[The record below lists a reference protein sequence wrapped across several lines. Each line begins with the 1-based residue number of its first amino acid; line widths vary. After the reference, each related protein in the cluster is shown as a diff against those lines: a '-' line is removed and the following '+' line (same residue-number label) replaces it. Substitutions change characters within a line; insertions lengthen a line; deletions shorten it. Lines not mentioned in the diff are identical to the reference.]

1 MLEIV
6 SLSTLTS
13 PLSIDLTIIIMLLIA
28 SISYLKRYRDFDA
41 ILLSLT
47 ITILTRL
54 GLSEVLLTS
63 IFILIGH
70 RFVRGSISSLAIYFS
85 LSILYLSYLNIF
97 LNWSFNYM
105 ILLALVSSLSASLME
120 SIDARPLLIILTVS
134 TTLAVFHVY
143 ALDIQFTQI
152 ALAFLFSFLLSFLAL
167 KFKIADESGLM
178 SATLIG
184 VITIVYS
191 DIRYFLTL
199 LVFYVLGSAIT
210 KYKYGLKLERGIAEQ
225 SGGARGFA
233 NVFSNS
239 LPALFFAMNYGVFKN
254 EVFTLAFVAS
264 ISTALGDTMASE
276 VGKTADKVYLITNF
290 RLVEPG
296 TSGGVSMV
304 GEISALIGC
313 STVSAFAM
321 LMGLID
327 VRGFII
333 STLLG
338 FFGVHIDSILGATLE
353 RMGYLNNSG
362 VNFISTLSSGLLSL
376 VAY

>member
-313 STVSAFAM
+313 STVSTFAM

-327 VRGFII
+327 VRGLII